1 MDAFD
6 KLVEKHF
13 PKPGPLQ
20 TLMEMVE
27 KELDGFK
34 PKERKI
40 LREAIQTLTMEHI
53 PDIPIS
59 EIGWSAVGTP
69 EKGGKEVPSAQ
80 RQQLKN
86 FLDNILPQGDL
97 QDKLTS
103 LSAFYEGTSLDMLT
117 GETHGQTISKALS
130 YLTFYK
136 TLTKVITNF
145 NASAAGF
152 SFESFLGVMLGG
164 KQIKAGAGTIA
175 DLTTEDGI
183 PISLKLYAEGSVE
196 VGGSFTDLVG
206 DLTKKPNY
214 MQYVVCMK
222 NLEGKGL
229 EQNGDIKWYRFN
241 FTLDNVANILAN
253 SKEESQKC
261 IILPAE
267 FVKQVEAG
275 YVDIDL
281 QKTLPSA
288 ETLPGS
294 EEMEKAWA
302 ELFTSGFSEIEG
314 LAAPVTAQDVIGAIQ
329 YATNDEIFSPKELG
343 PRKLVV
349 RGRSGMKKRPIQ
361 QLIAPLLLDETGDK
375 ISFRDPRLTAITN
388 LVVGANAELA
398 KQYTAKKLQSAR
410 SAQIRGMEFLP
421 IEESRNFYNSLKD
434 PNLKI
439 AALRNSLG
447 YLNTYQFSLNRGNVY
462 KVADYSA
469 NAIPAGQG
477 DVKIGEI
484 NIGVTAIERMLKQV
498 SQVIDDSIFEIFN
511 SLKDLTMNIQA
522 YFAGGLSDDTQ
533 ATTAIAA
540 ADNIE
545 KKTEEIRP
553 EKE

>member
-1 MDAFD
+1 
-6 KLVEKHF
+6 
-13 PKPGPLQ
+13 
-20 TLMEMVE
+20 
-27 KELDGFK
+27 
-34 PKERKI
+34 
-40 LREAIQTLTMEHI
+40 
-53 PDIPIS
+53 
-59 EIGWSAVGTP
+59 
-69 EKGGKEVPSAQ
+69 
-80 RQQLKN
+80 
-86 FLDNILPQGDL
+86 
-97 QDKLTS
+97 
-103 LSAFYEGTSLDMLT
+103 
-117 GETHGQTISKALS
+117 
-130 YLTFYK
+130 
-136 TLTKVITNF
+136 
-145 NASAAGF
+145 
-152 SFESFLGVMLGG
+152 
-164 KQIKAGAGTIA
+164 
-175 DLTTEDGI
+175 
-183 PISLKLYAEGSVE
+183 
-196 VGGSFTDLVG
+196 
-206 DLTKKPNY
+206 
-214 MQYVVCMK
+214 
-222 NLEGKGL
+222 
-229 EQNGDIKWYRFN
+229 
-241 FTLDNVANILAN
+241 
-253 SKEESQKC
+253 
-261 IILPAE
+261 
-267 FVKQVEAG
+267 
-275 YVDIDL
+275 
-281 QKTLPSA
+281 
-288 ETLPGS
+288 
-294 EEMEKAWA
+294 
-302 ELFTSGFSEIEG
+302 
-314 LAAPVTAQDVIGAIQ
+314 
-329 YATNDEIFSPKELG
+329 
-343 PRKLVV
+343 
-349 RGRSGMKKRPIQ
+349 MKKRPIQ